1 MLIGAGG
8 SASCCSRATFHGWR
22 PCAGCCR
29 KHSRIPSTTGAKS
42 AAVLPS
48 VLWRRRA
55 SRCACRCPQAC
66 LPADSRRR
74 LGAPAGAA
82 PAVPRCPG
90 ARESEATAPPS
101 HHPPPAGLCCSAMPL
116 CRCTTRSPFISRC
129 ALRPV
134 ATLGGPACCTRGQH
148 PCAWR
153 QRWHAAFRPD
163 PACWAALHGCRWCD
177 RVAPSTASPS
187 NLMNFQQVHFAP
199 LLTAGHVCGALAS
212 EGLPLPT

>member
-1 MLIGAGG
+1 MRRLLQEALKDPLNDRCEKRCSAPICALASACQSLRLPLPTGMPACRQPPPVGGPSWCRAGG
-8 SASCCSRATFHGWR
+8 S
-22 PCAGCCR
+22 P
-29 KHSRIPSTTGAKS
+29 
-42 AAVLPS
+42 LP
-48 VLWRRRA
+48 W
-55 SRCACRCPQAC
+55 CAC
-66 LPADSRRR
+66 
-74 LGAPAGAA
+74 
-82 PAVPRCPG
+82 
-90 ARESEATAPPS
+90 ESEATAPPS

-199 LLTAGHVCGALAS
+199 LLTAGHV
-212 EGLPLPT
+212 